1 LLQRLKNN
9 FALIDDDGDPFTCR
23 PLRQRQAQT
32 PPVMGLRSLE
42 LRSWRRLLNTTHRA
56 APQSPCR

>member
-23 PLRQRQAQT
+23 RYASGKLK
-32 PPVMGLRSLE
+32 
-42 LRSWRRLLNTTHRA
+42 RRR
-56 APQSPCR
+56 